1 MSPALISNAQI
12 CANHMSESVS
22 KAIRTA
28 YGREPYMAKRI
39 AADADVPVATAK
51 RWARGAGLPSTAPL
65 LRMMQARR
73 AFREAL
79 MHEVDPDVGQF
90 RAAMRE
96 GVRK

>member
-1 MSPALISNAQI
+1 MSPALIGNAQN
-12 CANHMSESVS
+12 CANHVTESVS
-22 KAIRTA
+22 KAIRVA

-51 RWARGAGLPSTAPL
+51 RWARGAGLPSTGPL
-65 LRMMQARR
+65 LRMMLARR

-96 GVRK
+96 GLRK